1 MESIL
6 SQLKNCM
13 VFLRIIPVKKW
24 TKCTESCIIQSQRKK
39 YRLLFT
45 PVSIT
50 PLIDTEDACFDLNA
64 SRPIAKGD
72 LKWRDALLV
81 AHRVNSNKTGERI

>member
-45 PVSIT
+45 PVSISGV
-50 PLIDTEDACFDLNA
+50 IDA
-64 SRPIAKGD
+64 G
-72 LKWRDALLV
+72 
-81 AHRVNSNKTGERI
+81 VNSNEYRNIERNRKKER

>member
-45 PVSIT
+45 PVSISGV
-50 PLIDTEDACFDLNA
+50 IDT
-64 SRPIAKGD
+64 G
-72 LKWRDALLV
+72 
-81 AHRVNSNKTGERI
+81 VNSKEYRNTKRNKKKERDNGTKED